1 MSNAAN
7 ERRRVERESSDALK
21 QRLNQEQLATL
32 LQLERFGWIL
42 KFVREDEQQ
51 EGLAAVYDP
60 DHDRFAALQ
69 PDGSVDTAPSVQFR
83 H

>member
-7 ERRRVERESSDALK
+7 ERRREARDSSEVLK
-21 QRLNQEQLATL
+21 RRLNDEQLATL

-42 KFVREDEQQ
+42 KFVREDQDEQ
-51 EGLAAVYDP
+51 LAAVYDP

-69 PDGSVDTAPSVQFR
+69 PDGSVDTDPSVRFR

>member
-7 ERRRVERESSDALK
+7 ERRREARDSSEMLK
-21 QRLNQEQLATL
+21 QRLNDEQLATL
-32 LQLERFGWIL
+32 LTLERFGWIL
-42 KFVREDEQQ
+42 KFVREDDDER
-51 EGLAAVYDP
+51 LAAVYDP

-69 PDGSVDTAPSVQFR
+69 PDGSVDTDPSVRFR

>member
-7 ERRRVERESSDALK
+7 ERRRYARDSSEVLK
-21 QRLNQEQLATL
+21 HSLNDEQLTTL
-32 LQLERFGWIL
+32 LQFERFGWIL
-42 KFVREDEQQ
+42 KFVRDDEADP
-51 EGLAAVYDP
+51 LAAVYDP

-69 PDGSVDTAPSVQFR
+69 PDGSVDTDPSVRFR